1 MTRAIF
7 SSSVSP
13 GDVSLTIEWDNDTL
27 LEFEDEDGA
36 EEIWEPCKPSK
47 AEVFPFTAADKPG
60 RLGLEWMKYLQN

>member
-36 EEIWEPCKPSK
+36 EEI
-47 AEVFPFTAADKPG
+47 
-60 RLGLEWMKYLQN
+60 